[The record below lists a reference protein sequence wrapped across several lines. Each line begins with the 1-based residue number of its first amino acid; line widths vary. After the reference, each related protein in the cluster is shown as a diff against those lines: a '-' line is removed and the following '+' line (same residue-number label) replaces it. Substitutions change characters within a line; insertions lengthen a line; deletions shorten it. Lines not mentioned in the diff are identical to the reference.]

1 MRSSFRAAT
10 GGDAAAAV
18 VVLLTLRDSDVERPR
33 AMNGVFEEMLER
45 AIARL
50 TVWRPTIM
58 VEVEDKD
65 IAVAIVVIDELFLAF
80 GVCLL
85 ESGERAKQKDMI
97 SLWQKRS
104 GAASCFRLSV

>member
-10 GGDAAAAV
+10 GGDAAAV
-18 VVLLTLRDSDVERPR
+18 VVLLILSDSDVERAR
-33 AMNGVFEEMLER
+33 AIAMNGVFEEMLER

-65 IAVAIVVIDELFLAF
+65 IAVAIVVIDELFLVF
-80 GVCLL
+80 VCWRV
-85 ESGERAKQKDMI
+85 ESERSKKI
-97 SLWQKRS
+97 
-104 GAASCFRLSV
+104 

>member
-10 GGDAAAAV
+10 GGDAAAV
-18 VVLLTLRDSDVERPR
+18 VVLLILSDSDVERAR
-33 AMNGVFEEMLER
+33 AIAMNGVFEEMLER

-65 IAVAIVVIDELFLAF
+65 IAVAIVVIDEL
-80 GVCLL
+80 
-85 ESGERAKQKDMI
+85 
-97 SLWQKRS
+97 
-104 GAASCFRLSV
+104 